1 VAEQSRLL
9 EQTVEAEGPL
19 LPVDTSSIRQSL
31 ARAFA
36 PWRRRPLGIMGAII
50 VVAVFSLAIAAPWLA
65 PHSPQSF
72 VGKRLESPNSTYL
85 LGTNNLGQDVLSRT
99 IYGAQVSM
107 AVAFS
112 ATFIGVAAGT
122 VLGIVSGYFGG
133 WLDLGVQRV
142 MEVLA
147 SFPAIML
154 ALIVV
159 AALGRPKE
167 SGSDVFMLCW
177 QLRSL
182 SLAISLGF
190 IFGVMRVIRSAV
202 LKERDLPYIEAARAL
217 GASTPRI
224 MFRHILPNV
233 FPLIIVTF
241 STIIGAVILIE
252 AGISFLGYGVSIGTP
267 SWGLDLS
274 NRNREFFLVAPWVM
288 AAPSIALILAVLGF
302 NFLGDTLRDIL
313 DPRLRGSR

>member
-1 VAEQSRLL
+1 
-9 EQTVEAEGPL
+9 
-19 LPVDTSSIRQSL
+19 
-31 ARAFA
+31 
-36 PWRRRPLGIMGAII
+36 LGILGLLI
-50 VVAVFSLAIAAPWLA
+50 VIAAFVLAIGAPYLA
-65 PHSPQSF
+65 PSDPQAF
-72 VGKRLESPNSTYL
+72 VGGRLESPSSAHL
-85 LGTNNLGQDVLSRT
+85 MGTNNLGQDVMSRT

-107 AVAFS
+107 AVAFW
-112 ATFIGVAAGT
+112 ATFIGVSLGT
-122 VLGIVSGYFGG
+122 FLGIVSGYFGG
-133 WLDLGVQRV
+133 GADLVIQRA

-167 SGSDVFMLCW
+167 SGSNIVMLSW
-177 QLRSL
+177 QLRPL
-182 SLAISLGF
+182 AIAISLGF

-202 LKERDLPYIEAARAL
+202 LRERNLPYIEAARAL
-217 GASTPRI
+217 GSSTPRI

-233 FPLIIVTF
+233 FPLVIVTF

-288 AAPSIALILAVLGF
+288 AAPSIALILPLLGF
-302 NFLGDTLRDIL
+302 NFLGDPFRDIL

>member
-1 VAEQSRLL
+1 MAETLQP
-9 EQTVEAEGPL
+9 VIEA
-19 LPVDTSSIRQSL
+19 DSIFYRTEKRTFGDGIS
-31 ARAFA
+31 RAFA
-36 PWRRRPLGIMGAII
+36 PWRRRPLGIIGAVI
-50 VVAVFSLAIAAPWLA
+50 VVAAFTLAIAAPLLA
-65 PHSPQSF
+65 PSDPQSF
-72 VGKRLESPNSTYL
+72 VGGRLESPNSGHL
-85 LGTNNLGQDVLSRT
+85 FGTNNLGQDVLSRT

-107 AVAFS
+107 AVAFC
-112 ATFIGVAAGT
+112 ATFIGVFMGT
-122 VLGIVSGYFGG
+122 FLGIVSGYFGG
-133 WLDLGVQRV
+133 WLDIFVQRG

-147 SFPAIML
+147 SFPGIML

-167 SGSDVFMLCW
+167 SGSNIIMLSW
-177 QLRSL
+177 QLRPL
-182 SLAISLGF
+182 AVAISLAF
-190 IFGVMRVIRSAV
+190 IFGVMRVIRSQV
-202 LKERDLPYIEAARAL
+202 LQQRDLPYIEAARAL

-233 FPLIIVTF
+233 FPLVIVTF

-288 AAPSIALILAVLGF
+288 AAPSIALILTVLGF
-302 NFLGDTLRDIL
+302 NFLGDTFRDIL

>member
-1 VAEQSRLL
+1 MAEQAV
-9 EQTVEAEGPL
+9 QPVIEAEGITYR
-19 LPVDTSSIRQSL
+19 VERHSFGEGL
-31 ARAFA
+31 ARAWA
-36 PWRRRPLGIMGAII
+36 PWKRRPMGVIGAVIVII
-50 VVAVFSLAIAAPWLA
+50 AFVLAIAAPYLA
-65 PHSPQSF
+65 PHDPQSF
-72 VGKRLESPNSTYL
+72 VGTRLESPNSNFFF
-85 LGTNNLGQDVLSRT
+85 GTNNLGQDVLSRT

-107 AVAFS
+107 AVAFC
-112 ATFIGVAAGT
+112 ATFIGVFMGT
-122 VLGIVSGYFGG
+122 FLGIVSGYFGG
-133 WLDLGVQRV
+133 WSDLVVQRG

-147 SFPAIML
+147 SFPGIML

-167 SGSDVFMLCW
+167 SGSNIVMLSW
-177 QLRSL
+177 QLRPL
-182 SLAISLGF
+182 AIAISLGF
-190 IFGVMRVIRSAV
+190 IFGVMRVIRSSV
-202 LKERDLPYIEAARAL
+202 LQQRDLPYIEAARAL

-233 FPLIIVTF
+233 FPLVIVTF

-288 AAPSIALILAVLGF
+288 AAPSIALILTVLGF
-302 NFLGDTLRDIL
+302 NFLGDTFRDIL

>member
-1 VAEQSRLL
+1 MAQ
-9 EQTVEAEGPL
+9 QTLQPPLEAETLL
-19 LPVDTSSIRQSL
+19 LPRVEKVSVFEGLR
-31 ARAFA
+31 RAWA
-36 PWRRRPLGIMGAII
+36 PWKRRPIGVIGALI
-50 VVAVFSLAIAAPWLA
+50 VIAAFVLAIAAPYLA
-65 PHSPQSF
+65 PHDPQSF
-72 VGKRLESPNSTYL
+72 VGGRLESPNSSYVF
-85 LGTNNLGQDVLSRT
+85 GTNNLGQDVLSRT

-107 AVAFS
+107 AVAFC
-112 ATFIGVAAGT
+112 ATFIGVFMGT
-122 VLGIVSGYFGG
+122 LLGIVSGYWGG
-133 WLDLGVQRV
+133 GLDIVVQRG

-147 SFPAIML
+147 SFPGIML

-167 SGSDVFMLCW
+167 SGSNIVMLSW
-177 QLRSL
+177 QLRPL
-182 SLAISLGF
+182 AIAISLAF
-190 IFGVMRVIRSAV
+190 IFGVMRVIRSQV
-202 LKERDLPYIEAARAL
+202 LQQRDLPYIEAARAL

-233 FPLIIVTF
+233 FPLVIVTF

-288 AAPSIALILAVLGF
+288 AAPSIALILTVLGF
-302 NFLGDTLRDIL
+302 NFLGDTFRDIL

>member
-1 VAEQSRLL
+1 MAQQTTVLDAETLL
-9 EQTVEAEGPL
+9 LRVEKVSFFE
-19 LPVDTSSIRQSL
+19 SMR
-31 ARAFA
+31 RAWA
-36 PWRRRPLGIMGAII
+36 PWKRRPLGILG
-50 VVAVFSLAIAAPWLA
+50 LAIVIAAFTLAVAAPYLA
-65 PHSPQSF
+65 PHDPQNF
-72 VGKRLESPNSTYL
+72 VGGRLESPNSGHIF
-85 LGTNNLGQDVLSRT
+85 GTNNLGQDVLSRT

-107 AVAFS
+107 AVAFC
-112 ATFIGVAAGT
+112 ATFIGVFMGT
-122 VLGIVSGYFGG
+122 FLGIVSGYWGG
-133 WLDLGVQRV
+133 WLDIFVQRG

-147 SFPAIML
+147 SFPGIML

-167 SGSDVFMLCW
+167 SGSNILMLSW
-177 QLRSL
+177 QLRPL
-182 SLAISLGF
+182 AIAISLAF
-190 IFGVMRVIRSAV
+190 IFGVMRVIRSQV
-202 LKERDLPYIEAARAL
+202 LQQRDLPYIEAARAL

-233 FPLIIVTF
+233 FPLVIVTF

-288 AAPSIALILAVLGF
+288 AAPSIALILTVLGF
-302 NFLGDTLRDIL
+302 NFLGDTFRDIL

>member
-1 VAEQSRLL
+1 MAEQ
-9 EQTVEAEGPL
+9 TAAIEAETITYRVEKVGAGE
-19 LPVDTSSIRQSL
+19 VV
-31 ARAFA
+31 ARTLA
-36 PWRRRPLGIMGAII
+36 PWKRRPLGILGAVI
-50 VVAVFSLAIAAPWLA
+50 VVLAFGLAILA
-65 PHSPQSF
+65 PYLAPSDPQMF
-72 VGKRLESPNSTYL
+72 VGGRLESPNSSHL
-85 LGTNNLGQDVLSRT
+85 FGTNNLGQDVLSRT

-107 AVAFS
+107 AVAFC
-112 ATFIGVAAGT
+112 ATFIGVFMGT
-122 VLGIVSGYFGG
+122 FLGIVSGYWGG
-133 WLDLGVQRV
+133 WLDIVVQRG

-147 SFPAIML
+147 SFPGIML

-167 SGSDVFMLCW
+167 SGSNIVMLSW
-177 QLRSL
+177 QLRPL
-182 SLAISLGF
+182 AIAISLAF
-190 IFGVMRVIRSAV
+190 IFGVMRVIRSQV
-202 LKERDLPYIEAARAL
+202 LQQRDLPYIEAARAL

-233 FPLIIVTF
+233 FPLVIVTF

-288 AAPSIALILAVLGF
+288 AAPSIALILTVLGF
-302 NFLGDTLRDIL
+302 NFLGDTFRDIL

>member
-1 VAEQSRLL
+1 VTQEAKAHTIDAEVL
-9 EQTVEAEGPL
+9 
-19 LPVDTSSIRQSL
+19 
-31 ARAFA
+31 FA
-36 PWRRRPLGIMGAII
+36 PEYRRSSFASLVIASRPWLGRPLGIFGAVI
-50 VVAVFSLAIAAPWLA
+50 VVLASFTAIAAPVLA
-65 PHSPQSF
+65 PSNAQMF
-72 VGKRLESPNSTYL
+72 VGGSLEKPSAHHL
-85 LGTNNLGQDVLSRT
+85 FGTNNLGQDVLSRT

-107 AVAFS
+107 AVAFW
-112 ATFIGVAAGT
+112 ATFIGVAGGT
-122 VLGIVSGYFGG
+122 FLGIVSGYFGG
-133 WLDLGVQRV
+133 WLDLAVQRI

-147 SFPAIML
+147 SFPGIML

-167 SGSDVFMLCW
+167 SGSDIFMLSW

-182 SLAISLGF
+182 SIAISLGF

-202 LKERDLPYIEAARAL
+202 LKERNLPYVEAAIIL
-217 GASTPRI
+217 GASTRRV

-233 FPLIIVTF
+233 FPFVIVTF
-241 STIIGAVILIE
+241 TTIIGAVILIE

-274 NRNREFFLVAPWVM
+274 NRNREYFLIAPWVM
-288 AAPSIALILAVLGF
+288 AGPSLALILTVLGF

>member
-1 VAEQSRLL
+1 LAQ
-9 EQTVEAEGPL
+9 QTSSLNQPLEAEGALSPL
-19 LPVDTSSIRQSL
+19 DATSLRGSL
-31 ARAFA
+31 ARAWA
-36 PWRRRPLGIMGAII
+36 PWRHHPLGILGGAI
-50 VVAVFSLAIAAPWLA
+50 VVAVFFLAIAAPWLA
-65 PHSPQSF
+65 PSDPQTF
-72 VGKRLESPNSTYL
+72 VGARLESPNSTHL

-112 ATFIGVAAGT
+112 ATLIGVAMGT
-122 VLGIVSGYFGG
+122 ILGIVSGYFGG

-167 SGSDVFMLCW
+167 SGSDVFVLCW

-202 LKERDLPYIEAARAL
+202 LKERNLPYIEAARAL

-233 FPLIIVTF
+233 FPLVIVTF

-274 NRNREFFLVAPWVM
+274 NRNREYFLVAPWVM
-288 AAPSIALILAVLGF
+288 AAPSVALILAVLGF

>member
-1 VAEQSRLL
+1 MAEQNTAKPALDADLL
-9 EQTVEAEGPL
+9 LAGR
-19 LPVDTSSIRQSL
+19 TSFLESL
-31 ARAFA
+31 GRAWS
-36 PWRRRPLGIMGAII
+36 PWKRRPLGVLGALI
-50 VVAVFSLAIAAPWLA
+50 VVMAFALAIGAPYLS
-65 PHSPQSF
+65 PHDPQAF
-72 VGKRLESPNSTYL
+72 VGGRLESPSASHPF
-85 LGTNNLGQDVLSRT
+85 GTNNLGQDVLSRT

-107 AVAFS
+107 AVAFW
-112 ATFIGVAAGT
+112 ATFIGVSLGT
-122 VLGIVSGYFGG
+122 VMGIISGYWGG
-133 WLDLGVQRV
+133 WPDLAIQRA

-167 SGSDVFMLCW
+167 SGSNIVFLSW
-177 QLRSL
+177 QLRPL
-182 SLAISLGF
+182 AVAISLGF

-202 LKERDLPYIEAARAL
+202 LRERNLPYIEAARAL

-224 MFRHILPNV
+224 MFCHILPNV
-233 FPLIIVTF
+233 FPLVIVTF

-288 AAPSIALILAVLGF
+288 VAPSIALILTVLGF
-302 NFLGDTLRDIL
+302 NFLGDTFRDIL

>member
-1 VAEQSRLL
+1 MA
-9 EQTVEAEGPL
+9 QTTIQPPLEAETL
-19 LPVDTSSIRQSL
+19 IYRVENVSFFESVR
-31 ARAFA
+31 RAFA
-36 PWRRRPLGIMGAII
+36 PWKRRPLGILGALI
-50 VVAVFSLAIAAPWLA
+50 VIAAFALAIAAPFLA
-65 PHSPQSF
+65 PHDPQSF
-72 VGKRLESPNSTYL
+72 VGGRLESPNASYPF
-85 LGTNNLGQDVLSRT
+85 GTNNLGQDVLSRT

-107 AVAFS
+107 AVAFC
-112 ATFIGVAAGT
+112 ATFIGVFMGT
-122 VLGIVSGYFGG
+122 FLGIVSGYFGG
-133 WLDLGVQRV
+133 WSDLFIQRG

-147 SFPAIML
+147 SFPGIML

-167 SGSDVFMLCW
+167 SGDNIVMLSW
-177 QLRSL
+177 QLRPL
-182 SLAISLGF
+182 AIAISLGF
-190 IFGVMRVIRSAV
+190 IFGVMRVIRSSV
-202 LKERDLPYIEAARAL
+202 LQQRDLPYIEAARAL

-233 FPLIIVTF
+233 FPLVIVTF

-288 AAPSIALILAVLGF
+288 AAPSIALILTVLGF
-302 NFLGDTLRDIL
+302 NFLGDTFRDIL

>member
-1 VAEQSRLL
+1 MAEQTSVQTLEAERLL
-9 EQTVEAEGPL
+9 TNVEKL
-19 LPVDTSSIRQSL
+19 SL
-31 ARAFA
+31 GETLSRAWA
-36 PWRRRPLGIMGAII
+36 PWRRRPLGIIGAVI
-50 VVAVFSLAIAAPWLA
+50 VVAAFGLAILAPYLA
-65 PHSPQSF
+65 PHDPQSF
-72 VGKRLESPNSTYL
+72 VGGRLESPNSGFPF
-85 LGTNNLGQDVLSRT
+85 GTNNLGQDVLSRT

-107 AVAFS
+107 AVAFC
-112 ATFIGVAAGT
+112 ATFIGVAMGT
-122 VLGIVSGYFGG
+122 LLGIISGYFGG
-133 WLDLGVQRV
+133 WLDIGVQRG

-147 SFPAIML
+147 SFPGIML

-167 SGSDVFMLCW
+167 SGSNIAMLAW
-177 QLRSL
+177 QLRPL
-182 SLAISLGF
+182 AVAISLGF
-190 IFGVMRVIRSAV
+190 IFGVMRVIRSSV
-202 LKERDLPYIEAARAL
+202 LQQRDLPYIEAARAL

-233 FPLIIVTF
+233 FPLVIVTF

-288 AAPSIALILAVLGF
+288 AAPAIALILTVLGF
-302 NFLGDTLRDIL
+302 NFLGDTFRDIL

>member
-1 VAEQSRLL
+1 MS
-9 EQTVEAEGPL
+9 TGPL
-19 LPVDTSSIRQSL
+19 EVDL
-31 ARAFA
+31 AFPAGRSTRSTLESVSDALR
-36 PWRRRPLGIMGAII
+36 PWLRRPLGAFGAIVI
-50 VVAVFSLAIAAPWLA
+50 ALAFLMAIAAPLLA
-65 PHSPQSF
+65 PHDAQLF
-72 VGKRLESPNSTYL
+72 VGPSLESPTSRHL

-107 AVAFS
+107 AVGFW
-112 ATFIGVAAGT
+112 ATFIGVTGGT
-122 VLGIVSGYFGG
+122 FLGILSGYFGG
-133 WLDLGVQRV
+133 WLDLIVQRL

-147 SFPAIML
+147 SFPGIML

-167 SGSDVFMLCW
+167 SGSDILMLSW

-182 SLAISLGF
+182 SIAISLGF

-202 LKERDLPYIEAARAL
+202 LKERSLPYIEAAVVI

-233 FPLIIVTF
+233 FPLVIVTF

-274 NRNREFFLVAPWVM
+274 NRNREYFLDAPWVM
-288 AAPSIALILAVLGF
+288 AGPSLALVLTVLGF
-302 NFLGDTLRDIL
+302 NFVGDTLRDIL

>member
-1 VAEQSRLL
+1 MAEQVV
-9 EQTVEAEGPL
+9 QPTIEAEGITYR
-19 LPVDTSSIRQSL
+19 VEKVGFGESL
-31 ARAFA
+31 ARAWA
-36 PWRRRPLGIMGAII
+36 PWKRRPLGILGAII
-50 VVAVFSLAIAAPWLA
+50 VMAAFGLAIFAPYLA
-65 PHSPQSF
+65 PSDPQMF
-72 VGKRLESPNSTYL
+72 VGGRLESPNSGHIF
-85 LGTNNLGQDVLSRT
+85 GTNNLGQDVLSRT

-107 AVAFS
+107 AVAFT
-112 ATFIGVAAGT
+112 ATFIGVFMGT
-122 VLGIVSGYFGG
+122 LMGIVSGYWGG
-133 WLDLGVQRV
+133 WLDIIVQRG

-147 SFPAIML
+147 SFPGIML

-167 SGSDVFMLCW
+167 SGSNIVMLAW
-177 QLRSL
+177 QLRPL
-182 SLAISLGF
+182 AVAISLAF
-190 IFGVMRVIRSAV
+190 IFGVMRVIRSQV
-202 LKERDLPYIEAARAL
+202 LQQRDLPYIEAARAL

-233 FPLIIVTF
+233 FPLVIVTF

-288 AAPSIALILAVLGF
+288 AAPSIALILTVLGF
-302 NFLGDTLRDIL
+302 NFLGDTFRDIL